1 MNPHQWPRR
10 RRLQD
15 RRIER
20 KPLHFP
26 ERRSGF
32 ERRLIER
39 PGFRG
44 MWDASLVKYR
54 DNRTGFLLV
63 LATIIVFNYVDYL
76 LTIRVLQAGGSEL
89 NPIMAHLFELSPTVA
104 ATAKLGTVGAAALIL
119 LVLGRYRRTLEVSLV
134 LLVTFTALMFYHV
147 AVAVRIAA

>member
-1 MNPHQWPRR
+1 
-10 RRLQD
+10 
-15 RRIER
+15 
-20 KPLHFP
+20 
-26 ERRSGF
+26 
-32 ERRLIER
+32 
-39 PGFRG
+39 